1 MNSRLKKYVTNK
13 FTKIAQDLIEN
24 PQGLKFRLE
33 NVKEKLNRQNVIDA
47 LGKNLEDFKTLL
59 RMAKLWI
66 SRRYSKISKQ
76 SIILVIVALIYFI
89 TPTDFVPDFILGLGY
104 VDDISVLK
112 WVLSQISV
120 DLENFKQW
128 EKEKSDKKSE
138 SEITEETEELKEG

>member
-128 EKEKSDKKSE
+128 EKEKSYKKSE

>member
-1 MNSRLKKYVTNK
+1 MNSRLKKYVTSK

-33 NVKEKLNRQNVIDA
+33 NAKDKLSKQNVIDA
-47 LGKNLEDFKTLL
+47 LGKNVDDFRTLV

-66 SRRYSKISKQ
+66 TRKYNKISKQ
-76 SIILVIVALIYFI
+76 SIILVIMAIIYFI

-112 WVLSQISV
+112 WVMVQISEDLAKFKEWEADKSHDD
-120 DLENFKQW
+120 DLESKAQ
-128 EKEKSDKKSE
+128 
-138 SEITEETEELKEG
+138 